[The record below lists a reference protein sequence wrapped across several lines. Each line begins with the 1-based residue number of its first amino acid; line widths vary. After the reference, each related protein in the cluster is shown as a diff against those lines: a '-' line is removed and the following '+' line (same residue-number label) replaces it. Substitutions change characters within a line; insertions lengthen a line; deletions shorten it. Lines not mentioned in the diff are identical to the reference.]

1 MVFKNIIVRADCI
14 DGKVIPICF
23 QASVNQPC
31 YNIGRIISTTL
42 RQQEGRI
49 EYKCRLSKS
58 DKVVTLVL
66 EIKDNIP
73 RWLVDMDWDVTKVSS
88 KPVEEPVVKQEA
100 PKGND
105 DITEQIVYLGI
116 GISLIL
122 MCGILLLFEKLFL
135 ELKGII
141 NNYDY
146 NFIFIGLALC
156 VLWVLFNIGVIFYK
170 IKKCRRGKK

>member
-1 MVFKNIIVRADCI
+1 MVFTNIIVRADYI
-14 DGKVIPICF
+14 DRKVIPICF

-31 YNIGRIISTTL
+31 YNIGRIVSTTSRL
-42 RQQEGRI
+42 QEGRI

-88 KPVEEPVVKQEA
+88 KPEVPVVKQEA
-100 PKGND
+100 LKGND
-105 DITEQIVYLGI
+105 DITEQIVNLGI

-122 MCGILLLFEKLFL
+122 MCGILLLFEKFFL
-135 ELKGII
+135 EPKGII